1 MKQEVLLTSED
12 YVRGSTNIDKNVQS
26 KYLLSSIREAQEV
39 GLQEIFGGVLFK
51 KLKTMVADGSIQDSG
66 NTAYKTLIEESQLY
80 LAYQTIVNL
89 CLVCS
94 VKISNGGLE
103 ITSDENLT
111 SLNVNDTF
119 VIQEQYQ
126 KKADFFAK
134 RLQQFILANIKDYPE
149 ISESK
154 CNEMKANLY
163 SAASTSVFLGGARG
177 RSRYCSLFPPYIGK

>member
-1 MKQEVLLTSED
+1 MKQEILLTNED
-12 YVRGSTNIDKNVQS
+12 YVRGVTLIDNNLQS
-26 KYLLSSIREAQEV
+26 KFILSAIREAQEV

-51 KLKTMVADGSIQDSG
+51 KLKIMVADGSIQESG
-66 NTAYKTLIEESQLY
+66 NTAYKSLIEESQLY
-80 LAYQTIVNL
+80 LAYKTVANL
-89 CLVCS
+89 CLITN
-94 VKISNGGLE
+94 VKISNGGLQQ
-103 ITSDENLT
+103 TSDENLT
-111 SLNVNDTF
+111 VLNVDDTF
-119 VIQEQYQ
+119 TIQKHFED
-126 KKADFFAK
+126 KADFFAK